1 MVKEAK
7 TFDIT
12 EYAKKAREALN
23 RMEQTQQPGQLISG
37 GKSDVV
43 RHIKAD
49 IKALMD
55 KGYTAQQVADAL
67 KIDVFSILPKS
78 ITEIVK
84 GKKLAAVKKP
94 RSATTTQVTTQATTQ
109 SERPVTSTQQSN
121 TNSTFQI
128 KPDTPDGEL

>member
-1 MVKEAK
+1 MIKEAK

-23 RMEQTQQPGQLISG
+23 RLEQTQQPGQLISG

-121 TNSTFQI
+121 TKSTFQI

>member
-1 MVKEAK
+1 MVKEARI
-7 TFDIT
+7 FDIT

-23 RMEQTQQPGQLISG
+23 RLEKTQQPGQLISG
-37 GKSDVV
+37 RKSDVV

-84 GKKLAAVKKP
+84 GKKPAAVNKP
-94 RSATTTQVTTQATTQ
+94 RSATTPPATTPAKKQ
-109 SERPVTSTQQSN
+109 VSSAQQVGGN
-121 TNSTFQI
+121 GTFPI

>member
-1 MVKEAK
+1 MIKEAK

-23 RMEQTQQPGQLISG
+23 RLEQTQQPGQLISG

-94 RSATTTQVTTQATTQ
+94 RSATTTPVTTQVTTQSA
-109 SERPVTSTQQSN
+109 RPVTSAQQSN

>member
-1 MVKEAK
+1 M
-7 TFDIT
+7 
-12 EYAKKAREALN
+12 
-23 RMEQTQQPGQLISG
+23 
-37 GKSDVV
+37 V
-43 RHIKAD
+43 RHIKED

-84 GKKLAAVKKP
+84 GKKLAAVNKP
-94 RSATTTQVTTQATTQ
+94 RSATTTPATTPAKK
-109 SERPVTSTQQSN
+109 PVTSAQQVGGN
-121 TNSTFQI
+121 GTFPI

>member
-1 MVKEAK
+1 
-7 TFDIT
+7 
-12 EYAKKAREALN
+12 
-23 RMEQTQQPGQLISG
+23 
-37 GKSDVV
+37 
-43 RHIKAD
+43 
-49 IKALMD
+49 MD

-94 RSATTTQVTTQATTQ
+94 QSATTTPATTTVTTQATTQ
-109 SERPVTSTQQSN
+109 SARPVTSTQQSN

>member
-23 RMEQTQQPGQLISG
+23 RLEQTQQPGQLISG